1 VAYKQSEKKF
11 CLCEFGSVRYFF
23 RWFLG
28 GSRISHNSTAVDA
41 TVPATDSIMSRDP
54 LTIVVCS
61 PGISQKRVVL
71 RRNILSPSSRY
82 YLVLRI
88 AR

>member
-1 VAYKQSEKKF
+1 VAYKQGEKKVLF
-11 CLCEFGSVRYFF
+11 VRACEFGSVRYFF

-41 TVPATDSIMSRDP
+41 TVPATDSTVPRVPI
-54 LTIVVCS
+54 TVVVCS
-61 PGISQKRVVL
+61 PCISHKRVVL

-82 YLVLRI
+82 YLV
-88 AR
+88 